1 MKLSL
6 KNYKF
11 DFMKSKTGILYLLT
25 ATFMLLAGP
34 ILGQSTE
41 IIKEKKIAS
50 QSIYEYFVEEGMDEP
65 LLESYEKFDEQGNLL
80 EIKELNSKGDVKSWQ
95 KYVYDEEGMV
105 VEEISLDSKGR
116 VESKEKSIYS
126 DGLRIEKQFYNK
138 KDQLVKRKVYEY
150 EFRD

>member
-1 MKLSL
+1 
-6 KNYKF
+6 
-11 DFMKSKTGILYLLT
+11 MKSKTGVLYSLT
-25 ATFMLLAGP
+25 AIFMLFAGP

-41 IIKEKKIAS
+41 IIQEKKIAS
-50 QSIYEYFVEEGMDEP
+50 RSVYEYFVEEGIDEP

-80 EIKELNSKGDVKSWQ
+80 EIKELNNKGEVKLWQ
-95 KYVYDEEGMV
+95 KYVYDKEGKV

-126 DGLRIEKQFYNK
+126 DGLRVEKQFYNK
-138 KDQLVKRKVYEY
+138 KDKLVKRKVYEY